1 MSERSHHHN
10 PAAHSRSRPTHA
22 KRGGPSLTH
31 RPYPTANPAISIA
44 SVPRQRWVSN
54 RGKQTAAPLSS
65 KRGTD
70 ENGASHSAR
79 RLPPQRH
86 RVRALRP
93 NKRRNDRVCHR
104 VSNNEDTD
112 PHTISNA
119 LLVLAMINKGK
130 LYSYQNARF
139 FKQTSQWRRKSWW
152 CMLPAALILWHAGSD
167 VMGCRRPTG
176 GVFKYVSSDT
186 SHAEAFPV
194 ATPRGRSSSSH
205 EGERAFVFTK
215 KHTASPWHG
224 CFSTTAVTKT
234 TPSFFEWTFG
244 QHYANIS
251 TSWRRHVGACLNEP
265 I

>member
-1 MSERSHHHN
+1 M
-10 PAAHSRSRPTHA
+10 HA
-22 KRGGPSLTH
+22 DCPLKD
-31 RPYPTANPAISIA
+31 IA
-44 SVPRQRWVSN
+44 CVLFAQ
-54 RGKQTAAPLSS
+54 
-65 KRGTD
+65 
-70 ENGASHSAR
+70 
-79 RLPPQRH
+79 
-86 RVRALRP
+86 

-152 CMLPAALILWHAGSD
+152 CNLPAALILWHAGSD

-205 EGERAFVFTK
+205 EGEHEVIISHQEHAINNTALHWKSLFV
-215 KHTASPWHG
+215 TAETSITEYIAHIVWLERSQTSCQQIKWIKDQNRTLPNIHEQKQDNLML
-224 CFSTTAVTKT
+224 CYDNETTT
-234 TPSFFEWTFG
+234 G
-244 QHYANIS
+244 LNI
-251 TSWRRHVGACLNEP
+251 VLNPRCATGNKME
-265 I
+265 